1 MSIDIGN
8 ALKQIQSLVNDVIT
22 LLPNLVLAL
31 ILVGLAFIVARY
43 VSGFVR
49 SLAERAGQGRG
60 VGLLLGR
67 IAQYVVLVLGF
78 LVALSTVFPSFKAR
92 DLIQVLGIGG
102 VAIGFAFKD
111 ILQNFLAGIIILISR
126 PFRIGDQIIV
136 KEFEGTVED
145 IQTRAT
151 IIRTYDNRI
160 VVIPNTVL
168 FSQEVTVLTA
178 SAKRRS
184 EYDVGIGYGD
194 DIDRAKEIAL
204 RTLASLDSVE
214 KDPPP
219 DVLTVGLDLSTV
231 NLRVRWW
238 TVPMRADVL
247 KSQDEVLSGLKKAL
261 TEEGIDLP
269 FPVQVVL
276 FHDQTEDT
284 DGDRRKQREGWP
296 SGKGRVPRP
305 RAVGLP
311 QPPGPDTEN

>member
-1 MSIDIGN
+1 MHIDIDN
-8 ALKQIQSLVNDVIT
+8 AVKQIQALINDLIT
-22 LLPNLVLAL
+22 LLPNLLLAAVLLGLAL
-31 ILVGLAFIVARY
+31 VAARY
-43 VSGFVR
+43 ASGLVR

-67 IAQYVVLVLGF
+67 IAQYVVVVLGF
-78 LVALSTVFPSFKAR
+78 LVALSVVFPSFKAR

-111 ILQNFLAGIIILISR
+111 IFQNFLAGIIILVSR
-126 PFRIGDQIIV
+126 PFRIGDQIVV
-136 KEFEGTVED
+136 KSFEGTVED

-151 IIRTYDNRI
+151 LIRTYDNRI

-168 FSQEVTVLTA
+168 FSEEVTVLTA
-178 SAKRRS
+178 NDKRRS

-194 DIDRAKEIAL
+194 DIDRAKEIAM
-204 RTLASLDSVE
+204 RTLRSLASVE
-214 KDPPP
+214 QEPAP

-238 TVPMRADVL
+238 TSPKRADVL
-247 KSQDEVLSGLKKAL
+247 KAQDEVLTALKKAL

-276 FHDQTEDT
+276 FHDQTEDV
-284 DGDRRKQREGWP
+284 DGDRRRQREGWP
-296 SGKGRVPRP
+296 AGKGTVPAP
-305 RAVGLP
+305 RY
-311 QPPGPDTEN
+311 QEEKTEV

>member
-1 MSIDIGN
+1 MHIDIDN
-8 ALKQIQSLVNDVIT
+8 ALRQIQALANDLIT
-22 LLPNLVLAL
+22 LLPNLILAL
-31 ILVGLAFIVARY
+31 VLLGLAFVAARY
-43 VSGFVR
+43 IAGLVR
-49 SLAERAGQGRG
+49 SLAGRAGQSRG

-111 ILQNFLAGIIILISR
+111 IFQNFLAGIIILISR
-126 PFRIGDQIIV
+126 PFRIGDQIVV
-136 KEFEGTVED
+136 KSFEGTVED

-151 IIRTYDNRI
+151 LLRTYDNRL

-168 FSQEVTVLTA
+168 FSEEVTVLTA
-178 SAKRRS
+178 SDKRRS

-194 DIDRAKEIAL
+194 DIDRAKVIAL
-204 RTLASLDSVE
+204 RTLASLDAVE
-214 KDPPP
+214 RDPAP

-238 TVPMRADVL
+238 TSPKRADVL
-247 KSQDEVLSGLKKAL
+247 KAQDEVLTALKKAL

-276 FHDQTEDT
+276 FHDQTEDV
-284 DGDRRKQREGWP
+284 DGDRGRQREGWP
-296 SGKGRVPRP
+296 AGKGLVPRAAR
-305 RAVGLP
+305 RAES
-311 QPPGPDTEN
+311 TERS